1 MHTASMFDLELSLD
15 KNKVLNKAR
24 NAKNAIKREGKPSSA
39 TFRDD
44 NDSRVALL
52 FAIQMMRGNA
62 HLLRP
67 WREWQAR
74 KKIFLSQS
82 TVKVDSWFSYDT
94 LKDPEAMIRVL
105 TVLPGEEFEDVH
117 CRLES
122 ANLHQAEY
130 EAICYTWGNGTRL
143 NPIACNGTRINITR
157 NLKKALHD
165 LRYMD
170 RPRVLWVDAICI
182 NQSNISEKE
191 SQVKIMGD
199 IYHHAKRT
207 IIYLGM
213 FFPGIKLVFGALCAF
228 HREYQTLM
236 KGGMDLTNV
245 LRSIYPEIAIEGYA
259 RKIPLLMALLAV
271 GVLSP
276 MPYFT
281 RMWIV
286 QVSTHSVV
294 VLFTKLSLNISQEV
308 ALSQNLVI
316 VYGCQQIEWDIY
328 KEGMVMRSLII
339 LPHYDT
345 LMHTIHDSTVLRLM
359 ALRQQARKCPSSPE
373 LHLLSLLNYT
383 RTFNSTIVLDKIY
396 GVFGLTTSDV
406 NLVNLRP
413 DYRRTA
419 EEVYISVALGLLAT
433 SDNLDILS
441 VPRPDK
447 DGRRD
452 SCLPSWV
459 PDWSHTAYYPRTLV
473 FQKINDQTQYTR
485 QPFSASKSSVYS
497 HRSIDKPSLRCIV
510 VRGCFHESI
519 SFLTSAVRPSSNPSD
534 VTVASIATSVSGV
547 RILRQESFLW
557 MVFRHSYDICMHTV
571 KGAYEKLQ
579 LYAFFKFYSGRAG
592 KFYPPTG
599 EATMLAYL
607 RTLCSGYLPY
617 EEKVAKSAFKA
628 WLKST
633 MGIRHDMRN
642 ELMEIG
648 IPLPELG
655 SSKVNINSLMGM
667 VLGRR
672 VMRTQNGYIGL
683 APPGAQKGDQVVLLE
698 GGRVPYLL
706 RKVDDES
713 YKLVGECY
721 VHGIMYGEAFD
732 EERCCDIILV

>member
-1 MHTASMFDLELSLD
+1 MHSASISNMELSLD
-15 KNKVLNKAR
+15 KVKVINEAKSV
-24 NAKNAIKREGKPSSA
+24 KNAIRREDKPSSA
-39 TFRDD
+39 TFR
-44 NDSRVALL
+44 NNKNSRAVLL
-52 FAIQMMRGNA
+52 FVIQLLRGNA

-74 KKIFLSQS
+74 RKIFLSRS
-82 TVKVDSWFSYDT
+82 SVKMDSGLSYDT
-94 LKDPEAMIRVL
+94 LQDPEAMIRVL
-105 TVLPGEEFEDVH
+105 TILPGKEFEDVH

-130 EAICYTWGNGTRL
+130 EALSYTWGHDTRL
-143 NPIACNGTRINITR
+143 SPIACNGTRINITR
-157 NLKKALHD
+157 NLKEALHD
-165 LRYMD
+165 LRYTD

-191 SQVKIMGD
+191 SQVKIIGD
-199 IYHHAKRT
+199 IYHHAKGT
-207 IIYLGM
+207 IIHLGM
-213 FFPGIKLVFGALCAF
+213 FFPGINFVFGALRAF

-245 LRSIYPEIAIEGYA
+245 FRSIYPEIAIEGYA
-259 RKIPLLMALLAV
+259 KKIPLYIALLAV
-271 GVLSP
+271 GILSP

-286 QVSTHSVV
+286 QVSTNAAV
-294 VLFTKLSLNISQEV
+294 VLLPKLSLNMSQEV
-308 ALSQNLVI
+308 ALSQNLRI
-316 VYGCQQIEWDIY
+316 VYGCQEIEWDVY

-339 LPHYDT
+339 LPHCNN
-345 LMHTIHDSTVLRLM
+345 LLHTIHDSTALRLM
-359 ALRQQARKCPSSPE
+359 ALRQQARKCPSRPE

-383 RTFNSTIVLDKIY
+383 RTFNSTIALDKVY
-396 GVFGLTTSDV
+396 GVFGLTAADV
-406 NLVNLRP
+406 KLVNLRP

-441 VPRPDK
+441 VPHPDK
-447 DGRRD
+447 HGLKD
-452 SCLPSWV
+452 SQLPSWV

-485 QPFSASKSSVYS
+485 QPFSASKCSVYS
-497 HRSIDKPSLRCIV
+497 HRPIDKSSPRCIV
-510 VRGCFHESI
+510 VRGCFHDCI
-519 SFLTSAVRPSSNPSD
+519 SFLTSAILSSCNPADVGAVSLASYVCGSRISRP
-534 VTVASIATSVSGV
+534 IGIQWII
-547 RILRQESFLW
+547 RY
-557 MVFRHSYDICMHTV
+557 SYDNCMKRV
-571 KGAYEKLQ
+571 KEAYEKLE
-579 LYAFFKFYSGRAG
+579 LYTFFKFYSGGAA
-592 KFYPPTG
+592 KSYPPTG
-599 EATMLAYL
+599 EPIMLAYL
-607 RTLCSGYLPY
+607 RTLCCGYLPY
-617 EEKVAKSAFKA
+617 EEKGAKSAFKA

-633 MGIRHDMRN
+633 EGVRHDMRN
-642 ELMEIG
+642 DLMEIG

-672 VMRTQNGYIGL
+672 VLRTRNGYIGL

-732 EERCCDIILV
+732 EKRCRDIMLV